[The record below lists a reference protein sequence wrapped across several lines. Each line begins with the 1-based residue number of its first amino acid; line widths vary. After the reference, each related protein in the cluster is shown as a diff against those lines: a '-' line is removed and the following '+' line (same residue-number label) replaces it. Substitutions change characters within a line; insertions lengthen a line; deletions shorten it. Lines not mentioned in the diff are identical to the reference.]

1 MKNNSPDS
9 TLFEKD
15 NNSNNSPTTN
25 INKTTNVNILLNRVR
40 LDEKRNFKKKIFFFS
55 LLVLITSTIVILA
68 IN

>member
-40 LDEKRNFKKKIFFFS
+40 LNEKRNFKKKIFFFS